1 MKHVELTVLSRDV
14 DHVIEYLGRRGIM
27 HFSEGGEA
35 RIPEETMFR
44 DLPDLEEGPGIGL
57 RGGAPEIPPRST
69 GLAEDD
75 DTGKAG
81 GPAIGPPSGALF
93 PPGGIFGAGRIE
105 RRSSSPRSLDH
116 AAFRHIQD
124 NLERLRSAAAFLGI
138 DLPAEPEEDTML
150 PTEAEE
156 VLTGKFQEGVS
167 SLISRENEAAQEK
180 RKVEEALNEARA
192 FANLNAPFAELDQLS
207 YLTLRLGRLDLKAQE
222 QVRRNLADRAVII
235 SLGEG
240 ERILAAASRRGRFA
254 LDSELKR
261 AGFIAIAIPEGYQG
275 IPPELLEGLENRLA
289 AAKLE
294 LEKIQKD
301 KQDLARESGP
311 RLRSLTASYLMA
323 AAVEQLKEKLTATQ
337 NIYVLS
343 GWTPQ
348 DTVADMVADLAR
360 ITEKRIAIRTYTP
373 EEMPEVVEGRE
384 KVPVSLKHGAY
395 VKGFEGVVFS
405 YGAPLYGTID
415 PTPFVAVFFSI
426 LFGIMFGDL
435 GQGLVLFLLGLLTG
449 GSKSLK
455 NFRGYSTPLVA
466 VGIASMIMGL
476 LTGEVFTIEGLLA
489 APTRAVTGFFMRM
502 FNIAG
507 EPPERILHLMP
518 EKGNVMR
525 LFYFFGFTISVGVI
539 LNSIGLVVNILNL
552 VSLKRYEKAFFSKTG
567 LSGLLFFWYA
577 IFIAVRCLAGGRFAW
592 FDMAGLLVPVFGI
605 FFGPV
610 LWSLVSGE
618 RPILKEGLMV
628 FIMEGFVEILE
639 TLSTYVSNT
648 VSFLRVGAFALSH
661 AVLSFIVFTL
671 SGMVSGGGVA
681 AGPVFA
687 FVVAACG
694 NALIIVLEGMIVAI
708 QVVRLQYYEFFS
720 KFFTETGVAFTPF
733 RFRKE
738 ARG

>member
-1 MKHVELTVLSRDV
+1 MIRPRKMKHIELTVLSRDV

-27 HFSEGGEA
+27 HFSENAGEQGAGEA
-35 RIPEETMFR
+35 ANRDFSEEFSAEAPEQ
-44 DLPDLEEGPGIGL
+44 DAGLQGIGL
-57 RGGAPEIPPRST
+57 RAGAPEALPRSGNT
-69 GLAEDD
+69 P
-75 DTGKAG
+75 AG
-81 GPAIGPPSGALF
+81 GL
-93 PPGGIFGAGRIE
+93 FGAGRTD
-105 RRSSSPRSLDH
+105 RRTAEARSLDH

-124 NLERLRSAAAFLGI
+124 NLEKLRSGAAFLGI
-138 DLPAEPEEDTML
+138 ELPDEPEENTML
-150 PTEAEE
+150 PGEAEE
-156 VLTGKFQEGVS
+156 VLTGKLQDGVS
-167 SLISRENEAAQEK
+167 SLIGRENEAVQEK
-180 RKVEEALNEARA
+180 RKVEETLNEARA
-192 FANLNAPFAELDQLS
+192 FANLNAPFADLDQLS

-222 QVRRNLADRAVII
+222 QVRRSLADRAVII

-261 AGFIAIAIPEGYQG
+261 AGFMPIAIPEGYQG
-275 IPPELLEGLENRLA
+275 IPPELLEGLEKRLA
-289 AAKLE
+289 AAKAE
-294 LEKIQKD
+294 LEKVRID
-301 KQDLARESGP
+301 KEDLARESRP
-311 RLRSLTASYLMA
+311 QFRALTASYLMA
-323 AAVEQLKEKLTATQ
+323 VAVEQLKGKLAATR

-343 GWTPQ
+343 GWAPQ
-348 DTVADMVADLAR
+348 DTITDMVENLTR
-360 ITEKRIAIRTYTP
+360 ITEKRIAIRTFSP
-373 EEMPEVVEGRE
+373 EEMPEVTKGRE

-435 GQGLVLFLLGLLTG
+435 GQGFVLFLLGLLTSPR
-449 GSKSLK
+449 GSRALK
-455 NFRGYSTPLVA
+455 NFRGYSTPLIA

-489 APTRAVTGFFMRM
+489 APTRAVTGFFMGV
-502 FNIAG
+502 FGITG
-507 EPPERILHLMP
+507 EAPARILHLMP
-518 EKGNVMR
+518 EKGNVLR
-525 LFYFFGFTISVGVI
+525 LFYFFGFTISVGVV

-552 VSLKRYEKAFFSKTG
+552 VSLKRYEGAFFSKTG
-567 LSGLLFFWYA
+567 LAGLLFFWYA
-577 IFIAVRCLAGGRFAW
+577 ISIALRCIAGGRFAW
-592 FDMAGLLVPVFGI
+592 FDLAGLLLPVFGI

-610 LWSLVSGE
+610 LWRLIAGE

-671 SGMVSGGGVA
+671 SGMVGRGA
-681 AGPVFA
+681 ATGPVFA
-687 FVVAACG
+687 FVVVAFG
-694 NALIIVLEGMIVAI
+694 NVIIIVLEGMIVAI

-738 ARG
+738 AQG

>member
-35 RIPEETMFR
+35 AEGGEFR
-44 DLPDLEEGPGIGL
+44 ELPDLEGSGQDAGFPGIGL
-57 RGGAPEIPPRST
+57 RAGAPETLPR
-69 GLAEDD
+69 
-75 DTGKAG
+75 
-81 GPAIGPPSGALF
+81 PADAAA
-93 PPGGIFGAGRIE
+93 GGIFGAGLAQ
-105 RRSSSPRSLDH
+105 RRASSPRSLDH

-124 NLERLRSAAAFLGI
+124 NLERLSSAAAFLGVE
-138 DLPAEPEEDTML
+138 LPAEPEENTML
-150 PTEAEE
+150 PAEAEE
-156 VLTGKFQEGVS
+156 VLTGKLQEGVS
-167 SLISRENEAAQEK
+167 SLINRENEAAQEK

-235 SLGEG
+235 SLGDG

-254 LDSELKR
+254 LDSELKK
-261 AGFIAIAIPEGYQG
+261 AGFISIAIPEGYQG

-289 AAKLE
+289 AAKAE
-294 LEKIQKD
+294 LERVRED
-301 KQDLARESGP
+301 KEDLARESGP
-311 RLRSLTASYLMA
+311 HLRALTASYLMA
-323 AAVEQLKEKLTATQ
+323 AAVEQLKEKLAATR

-343 GWTPQ
+343 GWAPQ
-348 DTVADMVADLAR
+348 DTIAGMVEDLSR
-360 ITEKRIAIRTYTP
+360 ITEKRIAIRTYAP
-373 EEMPEVVEGRE
+373 EEMPEVTEGRE

-395 VKGFEGVVFS
+395 VRGFERVVFS

-435 GQGLVLFLLGLLTG
+435 GQGFVLFLLGLLAG
-449 GSKSLK
+449 AKNSGSLK
-455 NFRGYSTPLVA
+455 NFRGYSTPLIA
-466 VGIASMIMGL
+466 VGIASMVMGL
-476 LTGEVFTIEGLLA
+476 LTGEILTIEGLLA
-489 APTRAVTGFFMRM
+489 APTRAVTGFFMNL
-502 FNIAG
+502 FGIPG
-507 EPPERILHLMP
+507 EAPERILHLMP
-518 EKGNVMR
+518 EKGNVLR
-525 LFYFFGFTISVGVI
+525 LFYFFGFTISVGVV

-552 VSLKRYEKAFFSKTG
+552 ISLKRYEKAFFSKTG

-577 IFIAVRCLAGGRFAW
+577 IFIAVRCIAGGSFAW
-592 FDMAGLLVPVFGI
+592 FDVAGLLIPVFGI

-610 LWSLVSGE
+610 LWPLISGE
-618 RPILKEGLMV
+618 RPILKEGFMV
-628 FIMEGFVEILE
+628 FVMEGFVEILE

-671 SGMVSGGGVA
+671 SSMVSQGGAA
-681 AGPVFA
+681 AGPVLAFA
-687 FVVAACG
+687 VAVFG

-738 ARG
+738 AQG

>member
-1 MKHVELTVLSRDV
+1 MKHVDLTVLSRDV
-14 DHVIEYLGRRGIM
+14 DRVIEYLGRRGIM
-27 HFSEGGEA
+27 QFSEGGETQ
-35 RIPEETMFR
+35 IPEKAGVREPVGR
-44 DLPDLEEGPGIGL
+44 EEPEQTAGLSGIGL
-57 RGGAPEIPPRST
+57 RGGAPEVLPRSAGAASGEAANT
-69 GLAEDD
+69 
-75 DTGKAG
+75 AG
-81 GPAIGPPSGALF
+81 GKDPDA
-93 PPGGIFGAGRIE
+93 E
-105 RRSSSPRSLDH
+105 RRMSSLHSLNH
-116 AAFRHIQD
+116 AASRHIQD
-124 NLERLRSAAAFLGI
+124 NLERFRSAAAFLGVE
-138 DLPAEPEEDTML
+138 LPAEPEENTML
-150 PTEAEE
+150 PAGAEE
-156 VLTGKFQEGVS
+156 VLAAKLQEEVS
-167 SLISRENEAAQEK
+167 GLINRENEAVQEK

-235 SLGEG
+235 ALGEG

-254 LDSELKR
+254 LDSELKK
-261 AGFIAIAIPEGYQG
+261 AGFVSIAIPEGYQG

-289 AAKLE
+289 VVKADME
-294 LEKIQKD
+294 RIRED
-301 KQDLARESGP
+301 KEVLARESGP
-311 RLRSLTASYLMA
+311 HLRSLTASYLMA
-323 AAVEQLKEKLTATQ
+323 AAVEQIKEKLTATR

-343 GWTPQ
+343 GWAPQ
-348 DTVADMVADLAR
+348 DAIAGMVGDLTR
-360 ITEKRIAIRTYTP
+360 ITEKRIAVRTYTP
-373 EEMPEVVEGRE
+373 EEMPGVAEGRE

-395 VKGFEGVVFS
+395 VRGFERVVFS

-435 GQGLVLFLLGLLTG
+435 GQGFVLFLLGLLTG
-449 GSKSLK
+449 AGGSRALK
-455 NFRGYSTPLVA
+455 NFHSYSTPLIA
-466 VGIASMIMGL
+466 VGIASMVMGL
-476 LTGEVFTIEGLLA
+476 LTGEVFAIEGLLSV
-489 APTRAVTGFFMRM
+489 PTRAVTGFFMNI
-502 FNIAG
+502 FGIAG

-518 EKGNVMR
+518 EKGDVLR

-552 VSLKRYEKAFFSKTG
+552 FTLKRYEKAVFSKTG
-567 LSGLLFFWYA
+567 LAGLLFFWYA
-577 IFIAVRCLAGGRFAW
+577 IFIAVRCITGGRFAW
-592 FDMAGLLVPVFGI
+592 FDLAGLLIPVFGI

-610 LWSLVSGE
+610 LWPLVSGE
-618 RPILKEGLMV
+618 RPVLKEGLMV

-671 SGMVSGGGVA
+671 SGMVSHGVA
-681 AGPVFA
+681 AAGPLFALVVMVF
-687 FVVAACG
+687 G
-694 NALIIVLEGMIVAI
+694 NAIIIVLEGMVVAI

-720 KFFTETGVAFTPF
+720 KFFTETGVAFAPF

>member
-27 HFSEGGEA
+27 HFSEGGET
-35 RIPEETMFR
+35 RIPDETMFR
-44 DLPDLEEGPGIGL
+44 DLPDTGEGPGIGL
-57 RGGAPEIPPRST
+57 RGGAPEILPRSAGLSDDENT
-69 GLAEDD
+69 GA
-75 DTGKAG
+75 
-81 GPAIGPPSGALF
+81 AIGPPTGALF
-93 PPGGIFGAGRIE
+93 PPGGIFGAGRLE
-105 RRSSSPRSLDH
+105 QRGSSPHSLDH

-138 DLPAEPEEDTML
+138 ELPAEPDDDTML
-150 PTEAEE
+150 PSEAEE
-156 VLTGKFQEGVS
+156 VLTGKLQEGVS
-167 SLISRENEAAQEK
+167 SLINRENEAVQEK

-289 AAKLE
+289 AAKAE
-294 LEKIQKD
+294 LETIQKD
-301 KQDLARESGP
+301 KADLARESGP

-323 AAVEQLKEKLTATQ
+323 AAVEQLKEKLTATR

-343 GWTPQ
+343 GWAPQ
-348 DTVADMVADLAR
+348 DTVVDMVADLTR

-373 EEMPEVVEGRE
+373 EEMPEVAEGRE

-435 GQGLVLFLLGLLTG
+435 GQGFILFLLGLLTG
-449 GSKSLK
+449 PRGSRSLK
-455 NFRGYSTPLVA
+455 NFRGYSTPLIA

-489 APTRAVTGFFMRM
+489 APTRAVTGFFMRI
-502 FNIAG
+502 FGIAG

-539 LNSIGLVVNILNL
+539 LNSIGLVVNVLNL

-592 FDMAGLLVPVFGI
+592 FDMAGLLIPAFGI
-605 FFGPV
+605 FFGPA

-618 RPILKEGLMV
+618 RPILKEGFMV
-628 FIMEGFVEILE
+628 FVMEGFVEILE

-671 SGMVSGGGVA
+671 SGMVSGGGAA
-681 AGPVFA
+681 AGPFFA
-687 FVVAACG
+687 FVVVAFG

-720 KFFTETGVAFTPF
+720 KFFTETGVAFAPF